1 MIATSSINKN
11 LINLIFISR
20 EDFCA
25 VAWGEDG
32 ILLLGG
38 YDDLGYQT
46 RTELYNV
53 TSRSWTR

>member
-1 MIATSSINKN
+1 MCD
-11 LINLIFISR
+11 SR

>member
-1 MIATSSINKN
+1 MSYTKKLKLSS
-11 LINLIFISR
+11 LYSR